1 MDTAKLRYFLNICKK
16 QSISKAADN
25 LFITQQGLS
34 KSIKTLENELKVNLF
49 TRTSKGLEL
58 TEYGN
63 LLKNHAEVI
72 IAAEEAALED
82 IKKLKEEKSDIID
95 VCFAM
100 GVLNSLSIDFIQK
113 FNKKHPNIN
122 LHYIEYPDFKCQKS
136 VLGDHSCLG
145 VVLGPVDTNKFDF
158 EVIKKHAVH
167 AIVNHN
173 HPLSKETSI
182 SINQLNGEPVILMN
196 EDYQMY
202 HNFINACKE
211 DDIEPSSILKT
222 GEIFITYKMS
232 SLNNGIGISVD
243 FVSKDLL
250 FSNVKSIPIISDKFT
265 WDVTVIKKKGKKL
278 SYSCE
283 TFLEALKNELK
294 SHI

>member
-1 MDTAKLRYFLNICKK
+1 MDTAKLRYFLDICKK

-34 KSIKTLENELKVNLF
+34 KSIKNLENELQVNLF
-49 TRTSKGLEL
+49 IRTSKGLEL

-82 IKKLKEEKSDIID
+82 IRKLKEEKSDIID

-100 GVLNSLSIDFIQK
+100 GILNSLSIDFIQR
-113 FNKKHPNIN
+113 FNKKYPNIN

-136 VLGDHSCLG
+136 VMSGHSCVG
-145 VVLGPVDTNKFDF
+145 VVLGPVDTNKFDC
-158 EVIKKHAVH
+158 ELIKKHAVH

-182 SINQLNGEPVILMN
+182 SIKQLDGEPIILMN
-196 EDYQMY
+196 EDFQMH
-202 HNFINACKE
+202 HNFIKSCKDE
-211 DDIEPSSILKT
+211 GIEPSSILKT

-232 SLNNGIGISVD
+232 SLNKGIGISVD
-243 FVSKDLL
+243 FVSKDLF
-250 FSNVKSIPIISDKFT
+250 FSNVKSIPIINDKFT
-265 WDVTVIKKKGKKL
+265 WDVTVIKKKGKIL
-278 SYSCE
+278 CSECE
-283 TFLEALKNELK
+283 IFLKELINETL
-294 SHI
+294 H

>member
-1 MDTAKLRYFLNICKK
+1 MDTTKLRYFLDICKE

-34 KSIKTLENELKVNLF
+34 KSIKTLENELQVNLF
-49 TRTSKGLEL
+49 MRTSKGLEL
-58 TEYGN
+58 TEYGY
-63 LLKNHAEVI
+63 LLKKHAEEI
-72 IAAEEAALED
+72 IAAEEAALAD

-100 GVLNSLSIDFIQK
+100 GILNSLSIDFIQR

-122 LHYIEYPDFKCQKS
+122 LNYIEYPDVKCQKS
-136 VLGDHSCLG
+136 VMSGHSCLG
-145 VVLGPVDTNKFDF
+145 VVLGPVDTNKFDC

-182 SINQLNGEPVILMN
+182 SIKQLDGEPVILMN
-196 EDYQMY
+196 EDFQMH

-211 DDIEPSSILKT
+211 EGVEPSSILKT

-232 SLNNGIGISVD
+232 SLNKGIGISVD

-250 FSNVKSIPIISDKFT
+250 FSNVKSIPIISNKLT

-278 SYSCE
+278 SSECQ
-283 TFLEALKNELK
+283 TFLKELKNLVNG
-294 SHI
+294 

>member
-1 MDTAKLRYFLNICKK
+1 MDTAKLRYFLDICKK
-16 QSISKAADN
+16 QSMSKAADN

-49 TRTSKGLEL
+49 IRTSKGLEL
-58 TEYGN
+58 SEYGN
-63 LLKNHAEVI
+63 LLKNHAEII
-72 IAAEEAALED
+72 IAAEQAALED
-82 IKKLKEEKSDIID
+82 IKRLKGEKSDIVE

-100 GVLNSLSIDFIQK
+100 GVLNSLSIDFIQN
-113 FNKKHPNIN
+113 FNKNHPNIN

-136 VLGDHSCLG
+136 VMSDHSCIG
-145 VVLGPVDTNKFDF
+145 VVLGPIDKNKFDF
-158 EVIKKHAVH
+158 DVIKKHTVH

-173 HPLSKETSI
+173 HPLSKEMSI
-182 SINQLNGEPVILMN
+182 DIKQLNGEPVILMN
-196 EDYQMY
+196 EDFQMHY
-202 HNFINACKE
+202 NFINACKE
-211 DDIEPSSILKT
+211 EGIEPSHIYKT

-232 SLNNGIGISVD
+232 SLNKGIGLSVD

-278 SYSCE
+278 NSACE
-283 TFLEALKNELK
+283 TFLEALKNEF
-294 SHI
+294 SY